1 MLAIGMGISR
11 FAYTPILPAMR
22 AQAGLTPDLAG
33 YLATGNYAGY
43 LAGAL
48 WPLLMRRMALSLNP
62 RRMLVLAMLLAFGT
76 TLAMALSDH
85 VAGWLALRSL
95 AGLASAWLM
104 IYASAI
110 VLETSVKTQHH
121 ALLGIHYAGVGC
133 GIVLSGA
140 LVVVLERWQVD
151 WRGLWLGAGLLI
163 LALAPL
169 VAPALGSAMPAPPV
183 PGTRAAPH
191 AAAPPAMRWLIA
203 AYFCAGLGYIVSA
216 TFLPLIAKQQPQLA
230 SLASSGWVLVGIAAI
245 PSNLLWSRIARG
257 VGDWNA
263 LMLAFALQS
272 AGVALPAWSATPA
285 ALLCSAAILGATFMG
300 IVTIANG
307 LARALAPLRSTEM
320 IAAMTASY
328 GVGQIAGPT
337 LSGMLAGSAGDFS
350 GGLWIAA
357 ASLVCGIV
365 LLLRAA
371 RS

>member
-33 YLATGNYAGY
+33 YLATANYAGY

-48 WPLLMRRMALSLNP
+48 WPLLMRRMEVKLDA
-62 RRMLVLAMLLAFGT
+62 RRMLVLALLLAFGT
-76 TLAMALSDH
+76 TLAMAVTSH
-85 VAGWLALRSL
+85 FASWLALRLL

-110 VLETSVKTQHH
+110 VLETSVRTKHH

-140 LVVVLERWQVD
+140 LVAVLERWQID
-151 WRGLWLGAGLLI
+151 WRGLWIAAGLLI

-169 VAPALGSAMPAPPV
+169 VSPALATSMPV
-183 PGTRAAPH
+183 PPPTGVQAAPN
-191 AAAPPAMRWLIA
+191 APTPPAMRWLIA

-230 SLASSGWVLVGIAAI
+230 SLASSGWVLVGVAAI
-245 PSNLLWSRIARG
+245 PSNLLWSRIARAI
-257 VGDWNA
+257 GDWKA
-263 LMLAFALQS
+263 LVLAFALQ
-272 AGVALPAWSATPA
+272 AVGVALPAWSATPA
-285 ALLCSAAILGATFMG
+285 ALLCSAAILGGTFMG

-350 GGLWIAA
+350 GGLWIAT

-371 RS
+371 RN